1 MEEWRKEIGEG
12 ICITKRQE
20 REGVN
25 EEKGDEDNGGRRGKR
40 GIRERRVEQR
50 AREREK
56 MGKRKKKKE
65 KARGRNRERRR

>member
-50 AREREK
+50 AREREN
-56 MGKRKKKKE
+56 GKTKKKKE